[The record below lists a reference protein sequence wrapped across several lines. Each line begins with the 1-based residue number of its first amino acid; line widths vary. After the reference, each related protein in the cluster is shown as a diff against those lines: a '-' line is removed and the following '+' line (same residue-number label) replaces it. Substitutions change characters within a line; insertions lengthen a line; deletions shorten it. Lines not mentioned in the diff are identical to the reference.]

1 MAEVK
6 YKQAACSTSLLS
18 GAIPGQTRTQ
28 VTGPLTAQLQK
39 RLKELREQHSP
50 PSLGP
55 GAVL

>member
-28 VTGPLTAQLQK
+28 DTDPLTAQLQK
-39 RLKELREQHSP
+39 RLEELREQLSP

-55 GAVL
+55 DAVL